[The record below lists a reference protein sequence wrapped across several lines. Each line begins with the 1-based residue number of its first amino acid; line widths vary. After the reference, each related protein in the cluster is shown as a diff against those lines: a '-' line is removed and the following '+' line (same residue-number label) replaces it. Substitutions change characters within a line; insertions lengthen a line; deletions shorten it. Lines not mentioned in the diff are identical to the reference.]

1 MIIIKVRTHEKLKKK
16 SQNKLTWRSRACG
29 EGGLLLSV
37 SVIFLKVTVPL
48 LLILLH
54 PVTAKSVF
62 TTIDDEVQV
71 VIIQILHIITMQNF
85 SHRFAQLLS
94 FFLHIVLPSTP
105 TSFNNQFQT
114 VKMSMAFVAS
124 FWEVIMISRLKKK
137 ISQYLECLREW

>member
-29 EGGLLLSV
+29 EGGLLLSI

-85 SHRFAQLLS
+85 PHRFAQLLS
-94 FFLHIVLPSTP
+94 FFAYSPSKY
-105 TSFNNQFQT
+105 SNKFQQSIPNGQN
-114 VKMSMAFVAS
+114 VNGFR
-124 FWEVIMISRLKKK
+124 RLF
-137 ISQYLECLREW
+137 LRSNHDLKT